1 MGPGKEVVFAPVLV
15 RLAAA
20 FRASSYD
27 MKAMFRVI
35 LNTQA
40 YQRQI
45 RLGASTDEHLHFA
58 AAYPK
63 QLPADALWSSLQS
76 ALGGMGG
83 GGGADKGRPM
93 ARPGLEG
100 EFKRLFEFDPSLKAD
115 EVEGSIAQALML
127 MNNPAINGRLRAG
140 GAAPL
145 AKILSDNPRDEDA
158 IKALYLHTLARKPT
172 DSELDKC
179 KAYIKNVGNR
189 AEAFEDLQWALINS
203 TEFQTKR

>member
-1 MGPGKEVVFAPVLV
+1 
-15 RLAAA
+15 
-20 FRASSYD
+20 
-27 MKAMFRVI
+27 MKGMFRVI

-63 QLPADALWSSLQS
+63 QLPADALWASLRT
-76 ALGGMGG
+76 ALGMSGPDG
-83 GGGADKGRPM
+83 KGRP
-93 ARPGLEG
+93 GIEG

-127 MNNPAINGRLRAG
+127 MNSPAINARIRAN
-140 GAAPL
+140 GAVPL
-145 AKILSDNPRDEDA
+145 AKLLSDSPKDEDA

-172 DSELDKC
+172 DSELEKC

-189 AEAFEDLQWALINS
+189 SEAFEDLQWALVNS